1 MKKDKLIL
9 KNGIIVELEIGSS
22 LNDIRV
28 IFENKESMLS
38 TWDNFTEDNL
48 KMVQV
53 KNCDDIVVGN
63 YSNLELESEISKVRK
78 DGSVYTS
85 FKLKENGINDFGQ
98 NVLEMLK
105 GDEQ

>member
-63 YSNLELESEISKVRK
+63 YSNLELESEISKVSKCDIPYSR
-78 DGSVYTS
+78 
-85 FKLKENGINDFGQ
+85 FAPCI
-98 NVLEMLK
+98 
-105 GDEQ
+105 